1 MARGLNKVL
10 LIGNLGADPEIKYA
24 PSGTAI
30 ANLRIATTESRKNN
44 EGDWEDKTEWHRVVF
59 FGRQAEVC
67 KDYLSKG
74 SKIYLEGRLQT
85 RSWDDQNGQKHYATE
100 VIGATFIMLDSKG
113 QDTSRGSATPP
124 GKTAPK
130 PDSMPELSEADYP
143 EQDDDLPF

>member
-1 MARGLNKVL
+1 MARGLKKVM

-44 EGDWEDKTEWHRVVF
+44 DGDWEDKTEWHRVVM

-74 SKIYLEGRLQT
+74 SKIFLEGRLQT
-85 RSWDDQNGQKHYATE
+85 RSWDDQNGQKHYSTE
-100 VIGATFIMLDSKG
+100 VIGTTFIMLDSKG
-113 QDTSRGSATPP
+113 KETSKGTASQ
-124 GKTAPK
+124 GKTAHDPGN
-130 PDSMPELSEADYP
+130 MPELSNDDIP
-143 EQDDDLPF
+143 VQDDDLPF